1 MVAVTICSDFGAQEN
16 KICECPNICWMNTQM
31 NDLTWWL
38 HTTSGSQMN
47 SNLKDS
53 ICLSLCQESEGHKR
67 RLMIWRVMG
76 PAAVAAAFRVF
87 FLKRHSLALTTL
99 YYRLTTELET
109 MILHMHE
116 IIQDMKF
123 PHFICSGES
132 RSDFTTY

>member
-67 RLMIWRVMG
+67 RLSAKELMLLNVVLDKTFESPLGCKEIKSINPKEINLEYSWEGLM
-76 PAAVAAAFRVF
+76 
-87 FLKRHSLALTTL
+87 LKLKLQYFGHL
-99 YYRLTTELET
+99 
-109 MILHMHE
+109 M
-116 IIQDMKF
+116 
-123 PHFICSGES
+123 
-132 RSDFTTY
+132 